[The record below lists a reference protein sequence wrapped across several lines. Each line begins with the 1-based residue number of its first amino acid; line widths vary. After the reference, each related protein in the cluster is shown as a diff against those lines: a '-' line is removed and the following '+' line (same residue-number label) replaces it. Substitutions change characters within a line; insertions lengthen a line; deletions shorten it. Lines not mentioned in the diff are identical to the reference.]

1 MTVEGAW
8 GMKEVT
14 TRRCLDTSG
23 ILNGIDLREWDPRSV
38 VVWVLEFFAFCFFL
52 VIFLF
57 LT

>member
-14 TRRCLDTSG
+14 TRRYHDTSG

-38 VVWVLEFFAFCFFL
+38 VFGVLEFLSSFF
-52 VIFLF
+52 FW
-57 LT
+57 